1 MIIQPIY
8 DSLSIM
14 PHLFIFGFG
23 YTASFVA
30 QAALAQGWQVS
41 GTTRDP
47 AKAAR
52 MRANGI
58 IPVILTDTTIPD
70 LGQITHLLSSVPPT
84 ASGDPVLQAYGGAI
98 AAAPQL
104 QWIGYLSTTGVYGD
118 YQGAWVDETTPC
130 HPTSPRGQWRL
141 AAEQAWQALP
151 LPANIF
157 RLAGIYGPGR
167 NVIEE
172 LQRGTARR
180 IDKPGHV
187 FNRIHVEDIAQALL
201 ASMARPQPGEIY
213 NLVDD
218 EPASSR
224 EVVEYAAKLLGIE
237 PPPLEDYAIANL
249 SDMAR
254 SFYAECKRIKIDKL
268 KQSLA
273 WELMFPS
280 YREGLASC
288 SSRTRR

>member
-1 MIIQPIY
+1 
-8 DSLSIM
+8 M

-30 QAALAQGWQVS
+30 KAALAQGWQVS

-47 AKAAR
+47 AKAAQ
-52 MRANGI
+52 MQATGV
-58 IPVILTDTTIPD
+58 IPVILTDTTAPD
-70 LGQITHLLSSVPPT
+70 LSQITHLLSSVPPT
-84 ASGDPVLQAYGGAI
+84 ADGDPILQAHGGAI
-98 AAAPQL
+98 TAASQL

-118 YQGAWVDETTPC
+118 HQGAWVDETTPC
-130 HPTSPRGQWRL
+130 HPTSPRSQWRL
-141 AAEQAWQALP
+141 VAEQAWQALP
-151 LPANIF
+151 LPAHIF

-172 LQRGTARR
+172 LIRGTARR

-201 ASMARPQPGEIY
+201 ASMAQPQPGEIY
-213 NLVDD
+213 NLADD

-224 EVVEYAAKLLGIE
+224 AVVEYAAKLLGIE
-237 PPPLEDYAIANL
+237 PPPLEDYATANL
-249 SDMAR
+249 SEKAR
-254 SFYAECKRIKIDKL
+254 SFYEECKRVKIEKL

-273 WELMFPS
+273 LQLKFSS
-280 YREGLASC
+280 YREGLVACKFLSC
-288 SSRTRR
+288 FAPSGIDKPDF